1 MRGITKEIDK
11 EIQGK
16 INRRKKLLP
25 LVWAILCLGVGIF
38 IFFSPQS
45 SIQKKGGD
53 IQNAL
58 AIIYNEN
65 SEKRNVTGTLV
76 KRDRDVG
83 YVLTVAGVCIKR
95 EVGSEIKLWLPG
107 IGSKWLPGR
116 ILKIY
121 KVMEKASDHRLSPD
135 IALIEIQL
143 RGIKNQPVPIYNS
156 EESEQVKRIQAEV
169 WKIDFQTGRVEP
181 YTLGTISAFSTQRTY
196 LVLKADFQE
205 HIDGAPVVLKSKEK
219 KYVLLGILPELLPKI
234 SNPSRYDGGKVDM
247 EETFSFVEIGK
258 LMNEVIR

>member
-1 MRGITKEIDK
+1 MRGITKERDN

-16 INRRKKLLP
+16 INKRKRWLS
-25 LVWAILCLGVGIF
+25 LVWSILGLVTVIL
-38 IFFSPQS
+38 IFFSPRA

-95 EVGSEIKLWLPG
+95 EIGSEIKLWLPG
-107 IGSKWLPGR
+107 IGSKWLMGT

-121 KVMEKASDHRLSPD
+121 KVTEKASDHRLSPD
-135 IALIEIQL
+135 MAIIEIQL
-143 RGIKNQPVPIYNS
+143 RGIKNQPVPLYN
-156 EESEQVKRIQAEV
+156 EDTDQVKGYQAEV
-169 WKIDFQTGRVEP
+169 WKINLTGRVEP
-181 YTLGTISAFSTQRTY
+181 YTSGTISAFSTQRTY
-196 LVLKADFQE
+196 LVLNAEFQE

-219 KYVLLGILPELLPKI
+219 KYVLLGVLPELLPKT
-234 SNPSRYDGGKVDM
+234 SNPSKYDGGKVNM
-247 EETFSFVEIGK
+247 EETFSFVEIEK
-258 LMNEVIR
+258 LMNEVIK